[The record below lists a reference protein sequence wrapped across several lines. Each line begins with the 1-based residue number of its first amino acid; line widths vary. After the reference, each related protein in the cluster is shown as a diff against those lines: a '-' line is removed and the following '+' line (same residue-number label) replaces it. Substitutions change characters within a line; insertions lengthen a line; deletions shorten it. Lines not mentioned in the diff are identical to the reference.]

1 MRKGTIEMR
10 FSSSN
15 EVTNKSSTY
24 NTSSFHTDVEW
35 LENPFRNLQPKIYF
49 RQRNASSKMIID
61 EHKKLK
67 TDLTSFRETNHQA
80 TVRLP
85 NSSSPIRTND
95 NFTSGLGTRGKILQ
109 KRSKG
114 DGLYDVVGKFNRRT
128 YSNGQDKIVYI
139 MNQRN
144 ISLSRDNASEGTD
157 IQFPLILTPRK
168 HSRESSESEN
178 SSFIPSCGSRQ
189 DVLPRIRYGSFVSMT
204 YQEEKKNGRRGRKKL
219 RDSQVTSC
227 GPKNQ
232 SSLNATSAYLPCAT
246 TRDLHQTENHIT
258 LQQTY
263 TSVAYDKRPKFK
275 TDERTTKDIKDEIDD
290 VNVRKNTDNA
300 NSCKNRIESNFHGTN
315 SDIMILKAK
324 LHRSSFI

>member
-1 MRKGTIEMR
+1 LIPGTIEMR

-24 NTSSFHTDVEW
+24 NTSSFHTDVDW

-80 TVRLP
+80 TVRLQ

-144 ISLSRDNASEGTD
+144 ISLSRDNAPEGTD
-157 IQFPLILTPRK
+157 I
-168 HSRESSESEN
+168 
-178 SSFIPSCGSRQ
+178 
-189 DVLPRIRYGSFVSMT
+189 
-204 YQEEKKNGRRGRKKL
+204 
-219 RDSQVTSC
+219 
-227 GPKNQ
+227 
-232 SSLNATSAYLPCAT
+232 
-246 TRDLHQTENHIT
+246 
-258 LQQTY
+258 
-263 TSVAYDKRPKFK
+263 
-275 TDERTTKDIKDEIDD
+275 
-290 VNVRKNTDNA
+290 
-300 NSCKNRIESNFHGTN
+300 
-315 SDIMILKAK
+315 
-324 LHRSSFI
+324 